1 MAAPHPEPDLF
12 DHVRDHSYFHLPG
25 FWTSSGEIKLQLWKI
40 AGLQLTKYMVLQL
53 VAGVFLFVVFRGL
66 ARRVASGAPPRG
78 PWWNF
83 WETLALYIRDNVV
96 RPTIGIPH
104 DSHEHHDHRGHGHDG
119 NGHDQHAHDGH
130 GHAAGH
136 VAAAIVGHP
145 ADRFLPYIWT
155 CFFYVLIC
163 NLLGAFPWLG
173 SPTANINVTGAL
185 AVITMCTVMFYGMQR
200 SGVAGFWASLAPQMD
215 LPPAMRV
222 ALVPAIWAIE
232 LFGFLVK
239 HVVLAVRL
247 FANMMGG
254 HTVIA
259 VFLLYIAT
267 TATSALWY
275 LVMPSSIFGQIFVGT
290 LEVLVAF
297 IQAYIFAFLATL
309 FISMAVN
316 PH

>member
-12 DHVRDHSYFHLPG
+12 EHVRDAHSFHLPFG
-25 FWTSSGEIKLQLWKI
+25 YHLELPHLGPLW
-40 AGLQLTKYMVLQL
+40 LTKYMVLQL
-53 VAGVFLFVVFRGL
+53 VAGVFLLLVFRGL
-66 ARRVASGAPPRG
+66 ARRVASGAPPAG

-104 DSHEHHDHRGHGHDG
+104 DSHGHGHDG
-119 NGHDQHAHDGH
+119 HAAHGHSDAGHTDHGH
-130 GHAAGH
+130 GEAA
-136 VAAAIVGHP
+136 VAGHP

-163 NLLGAFPWLG
+163 NLLGAFPWMG

-185 AVITMCTVMFYGMQR
+185 AAITVCTVMFYGMQR
-200 SGVAGFWASLAPQMD
+200 SGVVGFWASLSPHMD
-215 LPPAMRV
+215 LSPIMKV
-222 ALVPAIWAIE
+222 ILVPVIWVIE
-232 LFGFLVK
+232 LVGFGIK
-239 HVVLAVRL
+239 HLVLAVRL

-259 VFLLYIAT
+259 VLLLYIAT

-275 LVMPSSIFGQIFVGT
+275 LVLPSSIFGQLFVGA
-290 LEVLVAF
+290 LELLVAF

>member
-1 MAAPHPEPDLF
+1 MAAHPEPDLF
-12 DHVRDHSYFHLPG
+12 EHVRDHDFFHLPG
-25 FWTSSGEIKLQLWKI
+25 FWTSAGEIKLELPKI
-40 AGLQLTKYMVLQL
+40 LGLQLTKYMVLQV
-53 VAGVFLFVVFRGL
+53 VAAVFLILVFRGL
-66 ARRVASGAPPRG
+66 ARRVASGTPPKG

-104 DSHEHHDHRGHGHDG
+104 DAHGHD
-119 NGHDQHAHDGH
+119 AHDGH
-130 GHAAGH
+130 GHGSAADGH
-136 VAAAIVGHP
+136 ETHGHAAAVVAGHP
-145 ADRFLPYIWT
+145 ADRFLPFIWT

-163 NLLGAFPWLG
+163 NLLGAFPWMG
-173 SPTANINVTGAL
+173 SPTASINVTGAL
-185 AVITMCTVMFYGMQR
+185 AVITVCTVMFYGIQR
-200 SGVAGFWASLAPQMD
+200 SGVAGFWASLAPPMD
-215 LPPAMRV
+215 LPPAMKV
-222 ALVPAIWAIE
+222 VLVPVIWGIE
-232 LFGFLVK
+232 LFGFGIK
-239 HVVLAVRL
+239 HFVLAVRL

-259 VFLLYIAT
+259 VFLMYIAA

-275 LVMPSSIFGQIFVGT
+275 VVLPSSIFGQIFVGL
-290 LEVLVAF
+290 LELLVAF

>member
-1 MAAPHPEPDLF
+1 MAAPEPDLF

-40 AGLQLTKYMVLQL
+40 AGFQLTKYMVLQL
-53 VAGVFLFVVFRGL
+53 VAGVFLFLVFRGL
-66 ARRVASGAPPRG
+66 ARRVASGTPPRG

-104 DSHEHHDHRGHGHDG
+104 DSHGHHGHDEHGHGGHGHG
-119 NGHDQHAHDGH
+119 
-130 GHAAGH
+130 GHAA
-136 VAAAIVGHP
+136 AATVGHP

-163 NLLGAFPWLG
+163 NLLGAFPWMG

-185 AVITMCTVMFYGMQR
+185 AVITVCTVMFYGMER
-200 SGVAGFWASLAPQMD
+200 SGVAGFWASLAPHMD
-215 LPPAMRV
+215 LPPLIKPV
-222 ALVPAIWAIE
+222 LVPVIWGIE
-232 LFGFLVK
+232 MFGFLVK

-290 LEVLVAF
+290 LEILVAF

>member
-1 MAAPHPEPDLF
+1 MAAHPEPDLF
-12 DHVRDHSYFHLPG
+12 EHVRDSHSFHLP
-25 FWTSSGEIKLQLWKI
+25 FGEHLELPHVL
-40 AGLQLTKYMVLQL
+40 GLHLTKYMVLQL
-53 VAGVFLFVVFRGL
+53 VAGFFLLLVFRGL

-83 WETLALYIRDNVV
+83 WEMLAIYIRDNVV

-104 DSHEHHDHRGHGHDG
+104 DAHGHGE
-119 NGHDQHAHDGH
+119 HAHGNHKEHAQEAHGH
-130 GHAAGH
+130 GDSAQAATA
-136 VAAAIVGHP
+136 VAGHP

-163 NLLGAFPWLG
+163 NLLGAFPWMG

-185 AVITMCTVMFYGMQR
+185 AVITICTVMFYGMKR
-200 SGVAGFWASLAPQMD
+200 SGVVGFLASLAPHMD
-215 LPPAMRV
+215 LSPVMKV
-222 ALVPAIWAIE
+222 ILVPVIWMIE
-232 LFGFLVK
+232 LVGFLIK
-239 HVVLAVRL
+239 HGVLAVRL

-259 VFLLYIAT
+259 VLLLYIAT

-275 LVMPSSIFGQIFVGT
+275 LVLPSSIFGQIFVGT
-290 LEVLVAF
+290 LELLVAF

-309 FISMAVN
+309 FIAMAVN

>member
-12 DHVRDHSYFHLPG
+12 EHVRDHAFFHLPG
-25 FWTSSGEIKLQLWKI
+25 FWNAHGETKLPLPELF
-40 AGLQLTKYMVLQL
+40 GLQLTKYMVLQL
-53 VAGVFLFVVFRGL
+53 IAGVFVFLVFRGL
-66 ARRVASGAPPRG
+66 ARRVASGVPPRG

-83 WETLALYIRDNVV
+83 WETLAIYIRDNVV

-104 DSHEHHDHRGHGHDG
+104 DAHGHHGHDE
-119 NGHDQHAHDGH
+119 HGH
-130 GHAAGH
+130 GEHGH
-136 VAAAIVGHP
+136 VDHAQGAASTTGHP

-163 NLLGAFPWLG
+163 NLLGAFPWMG

-185 AVITMCTVMFYGMQR
+185 ALITVCTVMFYGMER
-200 SGVAGFWASLAPQMD
+200 SGVAGFWASLSPHMD
-215 LPPAMRV
+215 LSPIMKLV
-222 ALVPAIWAIE
+222 LVPVIWGIE
-232 LFGFLVK
+232 LVGFVIK
-239 HVVLAVRL
+239 HGVLAVRL

-259 VFLLYIAT
+259 VLLLYIAT

-275 LVMPSSIFGQIFVGT
+275 LVLPSSVFGQIFVGT
-290 LEVLVAF
+290 LELLVAF